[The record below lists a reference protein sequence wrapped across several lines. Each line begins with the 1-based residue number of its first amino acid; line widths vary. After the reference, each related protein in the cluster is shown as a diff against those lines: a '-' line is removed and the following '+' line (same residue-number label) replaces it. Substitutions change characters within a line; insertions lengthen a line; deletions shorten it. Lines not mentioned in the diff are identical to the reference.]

1 MWLIQ
6 SLNIAFNHRFG
17 AKTNLQKCLLMRARK
32 EKDTQKFI
40 FCPPIFLFSNLNS
53 MGRMSFWRYE
63 KVPNEQTQC
72 GKTVI

>member
-1 MWLIQ
+1 
-6 SLNIAFNHRFG
+6 
-17 AKTNLQKCLLMRARK
+17 MRARK